1 MIKIPLIKK
10 KLLINPHPRFVKETG
25 MSCKVFIK
33 EREIREWYKSQ

>member
-10 KLLINPHPRFVKETG
+10 NYYINPHPRFVKETG

-33 EREIREWYKSQ
+33 EREIRECHKSQ